1 MAETLTAPRHGQL
14 GERPRVDS
22 AVVRVLVAEDDQG
35 LGKVLARG
43 LRERGYVVDQVPDGE
58 TAPAGV
64 RIETVR
70 GVGYRVV
77 AS

>member
-1 MAETLTAPRHGQL
+1 
-14 GERPRVDS
+14 
-22 AVVRVLVAEDDQG
+22 VLVAEDDQG
-35 LGKVLARG
+35 LGEVLARG